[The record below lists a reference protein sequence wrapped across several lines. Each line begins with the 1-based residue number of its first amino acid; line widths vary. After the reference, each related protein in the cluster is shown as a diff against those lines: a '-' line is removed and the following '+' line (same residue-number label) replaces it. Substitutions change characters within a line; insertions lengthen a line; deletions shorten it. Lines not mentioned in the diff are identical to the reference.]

1 MQKKDYFRFFISII
15 LAAIGLFTLFSPS
28 LSMLVVVI
36 ILGIIFIV
44 WGAVMI
50 IRLVRGRTHKAA
62 APETVTTQK
71 KKEMPPAVRVILAI
85 LLLAAGILLLVFSD
99 PVKTSFMPFVFGIWA
114 LITGIIATTNAVSFK
129 KKNLGAG
136 FSVVALI
143 VSYVTFI
150 ILVVFSLSDPGFTA
164 SFIGGLFLL
173 IFGAITA
180 IEIAMS
186 SHKKKQYYI
195 NKVK

>member
-15 LAAIGLFTLFSPS
+15 LAAIGLFTLFSPT

-36 ILGIIFIV
+36 ILGVIFIV

-50 IRLVRGRTHKAA
+50 IRQIAGRSHKT
-62 APETVTTQK
+62 APPKTETEQK
-71 KKEMPPAVRVILAI
+71 KKELPPAVHVILAI
-85 LLLAAGILLLVFSD
+85 LLLAAGILLLVFST
-99 PVKTSFMPFVFGIWA
+99 PVKDSFMPFVFGIWA
-114 LITGIIATTNAVSFK
+114 LITGIIATTNAVGFK

-136 FSVVALI
+136 FSVIALI
-143 VSYVTFI
+143 VSYITFV
-150 ILVVFSLSDPGFTA
+150 ILIVFSLSDPGFTA
-164 SFIGGLFLL
+164 SVIGGVFLL
-173 IFGAITA
+173 IFGAVTA